1 MAPDQSIPLPQP
13 GSELPEI
20 VIRPAHPADAQPAA
34 RLIYA
39 TGPAYFNWV
48 FGLGDAER
56 AVDIISR
63 LFVRQ
68 GNRFSYQFA
77 DLVEVSRQ
85 VAGLLVSFP
94 GRALLRLNWVTG
106 RHLFP
111 LFSWKDRLQLFQH
124 ATPLMNEKESEP
136 GHYLISHLAVFPEW
150 RGKGIGTRLLNYA
163 EMKARSK
170 GILTCTLDVDLNNSP
185 AQRLYRH
192 AGYTVVQTTRYSRR
206 QAEIMGP
213 GVERMVKG

>member
-1 MAPDQSIPLPQP
+1 MTPGQSVPLPQP
-13 GSELPEI
+13 GPELPEI
-20 VIRPAHPADAQPAA
+20 VIRPALPADAQQAA

-68 GNRFSYQFA
+68 GNRFSYQLT
-77 DLVEVSRQ
+77 DLAEVSHQ

-94 GRALLRLNWVTG
+94 GKALFQLNLVTG
-106 RHLFP
+106 RHLFS
-111 LFSWKDRLQLFQH
+111 LFTWKDRLLLFKN
-124 ATPLMNEKESEP
+124 AMPLMNEKESEP
-136 GHYLISHLAVFPEW
+136 GHYLISHLSVFPEW

-163 EMKARSK
+163 EIKARSK
-170 GILTCTLDVDLNNSP
+170 GILTCTLDVDLNNSI

-192 AGYTVVQTTRYSRR
+192 TGYTVAQTTRYSPT
-206 QAEIMGP
+206 QAAIMGP